1 MIQKQTWA
9 YGTRIL
15 IVLDGHNAS
24 VMLDIPLCTNN
35 EAADGIIYA
44 LWVEP
49 SERKQ
54 KLATILL
61 AKAEIEAKLAGC
73 ESVQLEWDGAD
84 TPEWVLEWYKRKGY
98 TYGKNKSQLP
108 SRCYLI
114 KKL

>member
-1 MIQKQTWA
+1 MIQKQTW
-9 YGTRIL
+9 YFGQRIL
-15 IVLDGHNAS
+15 IVLNGHNAS
-24 VMLDIPLCTNN
+24 VQVDIPLFAND
-35 EAADGIIYA
+35 EASDGFIYA

-61 AKAEIEAKLAGC
+61 AKAEIEAKKAGC
-73 ESVQLEWDGAD
+73 ESVQLEWNGAD

-98 TYGKNKSQLP
+98 TYEKSELAN
-108 SRCYLI
+108 RFYLS